1 MRNEQ
6 SVEIDRPIAEVF
18 DFAMNNTVK
27 WVEIVVEDEV
37 VEDKNNGGVG
47 TRIHVVTDEKG
58 RRMEFDGVVTRY
70 EPPNVSAVL
79 LMGPY
84 FDLDIEYTFQDL
96 AGRTRVTQVSSAKGK
111 GFTKVMLFLLGWMM
125 RSAGR
130 KSLEKDFATL
140 KRLLESGDATDSSTE
155 GADGPG
161 DD

>member
-6 SVEIDRPIAEVF
+6 SVEIDRPLAEVF

-79 LMGPY
+79 
-84 FDLDIEYTFQDL
+84 
-96 AGRTRVTQVSSAKGK
+96 
-111 GFTKVMLFLLGWMM
+111 
-125 RSAGR
+125 
-130 KSLEKDFATL
+130 
-140 KRLLESGDATDSSTE
+140 
-155 GADGPG
+155 
-161 DD
+161 